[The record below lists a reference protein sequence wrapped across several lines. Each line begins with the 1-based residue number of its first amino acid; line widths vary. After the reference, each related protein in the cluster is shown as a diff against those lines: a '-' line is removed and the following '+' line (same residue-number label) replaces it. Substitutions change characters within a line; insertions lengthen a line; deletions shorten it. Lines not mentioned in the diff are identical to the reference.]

1 MAAKRKTRDK
11 EEIRI
16 EEFIA
21 AEEELDSLKKQ
32 YGIEDDSNQKKGFI
46 HRVASFF
53 ERQSDREK
61 VAVNKKKY
69 IIIALLTGWFGGHRF
84 YVKHYKVAFLYL
96 LFFWIGLGL
105 YNTIIDLMIV
115 IPMQPDENGNV
126 LL

>member
-1 MAAKRKTRDK
+1 MADKRKTKDK
-11 EEIRI
+11 EELKI
-16 EEFIA
+16 EDFIA

-32 YGIEDDSNQKKGFI
+32 YGIEDDPQKKKGFV
-46 HRVASFF
+46 HKVASFF
-53 ERQSDREK
+53 ERQTDREK

-96 LFFWIGLGL
+96 LFFWIGLGI